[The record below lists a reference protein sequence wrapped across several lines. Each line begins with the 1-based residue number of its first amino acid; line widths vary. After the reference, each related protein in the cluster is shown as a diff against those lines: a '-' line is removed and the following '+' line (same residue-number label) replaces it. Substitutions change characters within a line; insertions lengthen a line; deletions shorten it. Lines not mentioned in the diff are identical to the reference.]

1 MLSNGNILFPGN
13 AMPRGLDIGTRH
25 LEKDGAP
32 GDKLEVGGWGE
43 GQSRAFRGAQNW
55 AQYPTPPPAGFGAV
69 GGA

>member
-43 GQSRAFRGAQNW
+43 GQRHAGAK
-55 AQYPTPPPAGFGAV
+55 GI
-69 GGA
+69 